1 MDLGLQRKVGWTRQH
16 VPGRC
21 QAIEV
26 SHGRSI
32 TDATKKADCSSSFR
46 IHGFIVGD
54 LEKKY
59 SEYFYST
66 IPKALG
72 NGEIKFAEVKYDGL
86 DKAPQAMIDLL
97 AGKQGGGEGLG
108 KVVIE
113 IK

>member
-1 MDLGLQRKVGWTRQH
+1 
-16 VPGRC
+16 
-21 QAIEV
+21 V
-26 SHGRSI
+26 SLGRSI
-32 TDATKKADCSSSFR
+32 HDDTKMADHSSFR

-54 LEKKY
+54 LEKKH